1 MDVQPMEQGVSWAE
15 AWAESA
21 RNPAAWRR
29 GGGPMGQLRIEV
41 PAFLCGRPGRR
52 DGLPRVIG

>member
-29 GGGPMGQLRIEV
+29 GGGPMGRWASFASRFRRSCAGV
-41 PAFLCGRPGRR
+41 RVAVTDCPA
-52 DGLPRVIG
+52 